1 LEVRRRIK
9 EQLKKLG
16 GMEFFDVHFSYI
28 DNDTLEEFFVNVP
41 EQGGSKIIPEG
52 SPRPGV
58 IHIVTQGAREQLG
71 LYRFET
77 QMMSGNGKQSVSG
90 LGSNTAA
97 KESVR
102 VGFEYFKGNLGRI
115 STAAKFSEHEFQL
128 HVVELHNTGPST
140 KLSLAA
146 LIALCSILMNK
157 SVQEQLVVLGEMSLG
172 GVINPVQD
180 LASCL
185 QIALD
190 SGARRVL
197 LPMASA
203 SDIPSV
209 PAELF
214 SKFQISFYADP
225 VDAVF
230 KALGAD

>member
-1 LEVRRRIK
+1 
-9 EQLKKLG
+9 
-16 GMEFFDVHFSYI
+16 
-28 DNDTLEEFFVNVP
+28 
-41 EQGGSKIIPEG
+41 
-52 SPRPGV
+52 
-58 IHIVTQGAREQLG
+58 
-71 LYRFET
+71 
-77 QMMSGNGKQSVSG
+77 
-90 LGSNTAA
+90 
-97 KESVR
+97 
-102 VGFEYFKGNLGRI
+102 
-115 STAAKFSEHEFQL
+115 
-128 HVVELHNTGPST
+128 VELHNTGPST